1 LEEKMSV
8 VLGELFREI
17 VPVEVGK
24 VRGRC
29 ALCNHETDEGLPIHD
44 CVSDRFTL
52 WSALMAGNCFCP
64 GCAYLI
70 RNQDLRRHSWVVS
83 NAGLVF
89 LRRDEVLTV
98 LLEPPQSPFAIH
110 VTTAGKKP
118 TYLRLRF
125 AATARDVFLFS
136 YEGSDYPIF
145 FRHDEAQAYAK
156 LSQEA
161 LALGLPREELKE
173 GNFSPSSVR
182 KALGKEELLAKIRQ
196 IAPNPLWEV
205 IVHVAPR

>member
-1 LEEKMSV
+1 MSV

-29 ALCNHETDEGLPIHD
+29 ALCNRETDEGLPIHD

-70 RNQDLRRHSWVVS
+70 RNQDLRRHSWVAS
-83 NAGLVF
+83 NDGLVF
-89 LRRDEVLTV
+89 LRRAEVLSV
-98 LLEPPQSPFAIH
+98 LLAPPQPPFAIH
-110 VTTAGKKP
+110 VTVVGKKP
-118 TYLRLRF
+118 TYIRLRTP
-125 AATARDVFLFS
+125 ATDRHVFFLS
-136 YEGSDYPIF
+136 YEGSDYPILF
-145 FRHDEAQAYAK
+145 HHEEAQAYAK
-156 LSQEA
+156 LAQEA
-161 LALGLPREELKE
+161 LALGLPREELKT
-173 GNFSPSSVR
+173 GVFSPSSFQ
-182 KALGKEELLAKIRQ
+182 KALGEEELLAKIRQ